1 MKSNQIKA
9 LIHILFHINAPTV
22 QYVLFMY
29 QNIEQSQT
37 EASRSRDIFNYSV
50 KLFELSNSELARLFY
65 AMSYVNLKWF
75 FWLFLPIYIFLIKT
89 KLLLVSVNKII
100 KNYAFVFD
108 SMLSTILHFSN
119 IGQTI
124 ILFKWSYGCKYFQVC
139 QTKES

>member
-65 AMSYVNLKWF
+65 AMSYVNLK
-75 FWLFLPIYIFLIKT
+75 
-89 KLLLVSVNKII
+89 
-100 KNYAFVFD
+100 
-108 SMLSTILHFSN
+108 
-119 IGQTI
+119 
-124 ILFKWSYGCKYFQVC
+124 
-139 QTKES
+139 

>member
-9 LIHILFHINAPTV
+9 LIHILFHINAPAV

-50 KLFELSNSELARLFY
+50 KLFELS
-65 AMSYVNLKWF
+65 NLKWF

-139 QTKES
+139 QTKEP

>member
-9 LIHILFHINAPTV
+9 LIHILFHINASTV

-65 AMSYVNLKWF
+65 AMSYINLK
-75 FWLFLPIYIFLIKT
+75 
-89 KLLLVSVNKII
+89 
-100 KNYAFVFD
+100 
-108 SMLSTILHFSN
+108 
-119 IGQTI
+119 
-124 ILFKWSYGCKYFQVC
+124 
-139 QTKES
+139 

>member
-124 ILFKWSYGCKYFQVC
+124 ILFKWSYGCKYFKVC
-139 QTKES
+139 QTKEP